1 MVKNCPLI
9 GEMNQAWRRANDNYY
24 LAGSLGLN
32 TETLLTRHVPCW
44 NTGHYARGTVT
55 RDKKLHR
62 EFLSQGGHHIQ
73 LCPLVLLHAHCLL
86 GKGMST
92 QAWAWAILRTPDEET
107 THCCPACSLYFL
119 YYTLRSQHC
128 QVATYSHHMCLP
140 MRSSCVFHIHYMCLP
155 NWSPLLVA
163 KEWCCN
169 PQPPL
174 STVFFFFPS
183 VKRV

>member
-9 GEMNQAWRRANDNYY
+9 GEMTQAWRRANDNYY

-32 TETLLTRHVPCW
+32 METLLTSHVPCW

-62 EFLSQGGHHIQ
+62 EFLRQGGSHIQ
-73 LCPLVLLHAHCLL
+73 LCPLVLLHVHCLL

-128 QVATYSHHMCLP
+128 QVVTYSHH
-140 MRSSCVFHIHYMCLP
+140 MCLP

-174 STVFFFFPS
+174 STVFFFP